1 MTKLKRLGSGP
12 KPFNTVRKLKTK
24 NVDEIKAQRLAMLAK
39 SRAESEK
46 SVIILPNGKQSQD
59 TEATSIYYFG
69 MAMALAWVLGEENL
83 PMREWSMPQ

>member
-1 MTKLKRLGSGP
+1 MTKLKRLGKRVVKPQCRP
-12 KPFNTVRKLKTK
+12 KL
-24 NVDEIKAQRLAMLAK
+24 VDEIRAQRLAMLAK
-39 SRAESEK
+39 SRSESEK

-83 PMREWSMPQ
+83 PMREWSMPT